1 MKVLVVEDSRFF
13 TTALTLG
20 LRKLSLDCD
29 LAISRQAANKLLR
42 ENPDHYLAALV
53 DINLPDCQDGEVV
66 DDTLAAG
73 VPTIVFTSSFDD
85 DLREGILAKA
95 VVDYVPKN
103 NPTSV
108 DQVMRAVQR
117 LRDNP
122 KTKVLVVDDSRTSRQ
137 ILTRHLATHRFA
149 ILEAGNGQQALSLLE
164 QNPDTRIVI
173 TDYHMD
179 GMDGCAL
186 TTAIRRRFPAE
197 RLVVIGLSAYGNT
210 ILSARFMKAGASD
223 FLCKPYIPEEL
234 FCRLYQNLD
243 LLDHISRLHQE
254 SAARQDM
261 QQDLTALSTLH
272 HNIIDSSPL
281 GIAVYRCDGHCVL
294 ANPALAAMVG
304 STPEIL
310 QTHNFNDIAAWR
322 RNGLLKLTKNALKTG
337 KAGQGV
343 YHFAT
348 SFGSTFWADVN
359 ISTFDL
365 NDERHI
371 LALYRNCTDLRAT
384 EEKLDKERKKLL
396 AVLNSA
402 ATAIITIDQHGIMQS
417 VNPAT
422 ERIFG
427 WSVIDMVG
435 KNVAMLVPPAVRTS
449 YHSAK
454 ALFNAD
460 ISKPGKG
467 VHREVQG
474 LRKNLDV
481 FPMELVVSAVQ
492 DDGGQVAYIALV
504 TDQSDRVAAESK
516 LRRLSS
522 AVEHSSASV
531 LITDAQGRIE
541 YANPRLS
548 AISGFSRD
556 ELIGKSPSLFKS
568 GEKSQA
574 YYNAMWSQLKAG
586 HVWHDEFRNRH
597 KDGSEYWVKSSID
610 PIRDETGA
618 LTHYVAVQEDVTELK
633 EAKEQA
639 EKANQAKSEFLS
651 AMSHELRTPLN
662 AIIGFSQL
670 MLSIRKD
677 PLSAKQQ
684 ERVEMILSAGN
695 QLLELINEI
704 LDLSRIEAG
713 RLDLSMEAVMMSPL
727 VAECV
732 AQVGEAA
739 RHRRIDMVISDEGDV
754 PLRARAD
761 QRRLRQVLL
770 NLLTN
775 AIKYN
780 RDGGRVVIETT
791 CGADLVTL
799 SVSDTGL
806 GIPAHRQ
813 SEMFQPFNRLGA
825 EATTIEGTG
834 IGLVVTKALVE
845 SMGGSISYSSVDG
858 EGSTFSIQL
867 ACACDRPLMAMT
879 DQAARPQADTPAR
892 FSRSGAENSFAM
904 LYVEDN
910 PTNISLM
917 QDVMEQFDNIVLSVA
932 KTAETGILLAMQN
945 PPDLIV
951 MDINLPGASGL
962 DATRIL
968 KTTPDT
974 AHIPVA
980 ILSANVLADVKRE
993 AKRAGADYFLAK
1005 PLVLSDLEHIIHH
1018 ITESRHG

>member
-1 MKVLVVEDSRFF
+1 MKVLIVEDSRFF
-13 TTALTLG
+13 TAALAQG
-20 LRKLSLDCD
+20 LRKLSLDHD
-29 LAISRQAANKLLR
+29 LAISRAEARHLLN
-42 ENPDHYLAALV
+42 ENPDLYLAALV

-66 DDTLAAG
+66 DDSLAAG
-73 VPTIVFTSSFDD
+73 VPTIVFTSNFDD
-85 DLREGILAKA
+85 DLREAILAKA

-103 NPTSV
+103 NPTSI

-137 ILTRHLATHRFA
+137 ILTRHLAIHRFA
-149 ILEAGNGQQALSLLE
+149 ILEAASGQQALSMLE

-186 TTAIRRRFPAE
+186 TTAIRRRFPADC
-197 RLVVIGLSAYGNT
+197 LVVIGLSAYGNT
-210 ILSARFMKAGASD
+210 LLSARFMKAGASD

-254 SAARQDM
+254 STARQGM

-272 HNIIDSSPL
+272 QNIIDSSPL
-281 GIAVYRCDGHCVL
+281 GIIAFRADGPCILV
-294 ANPALAAMVG
+294 NPALAKMVG
-304 STPEIL
+304 SPADEIRSRD
-310 QTHNFNDIAAWR
+310 FNKIRTWR
-322 RNGLLKLTKNALKTG
+322 DNGLLRLAQRVLKTG
-337 KAGQGV
+337 KPGQGV
-343 YHFAT
+343 YHFT
-348 SFGSTFWADVN
+348 TLHGRDFWADIN
-359 ISTFDL
+359 LSTFDL
-365 NDERHI
+365 NGERHL
-371 LALYRNCTDLRAT
+371 LALYRDCTDLRAT

-417 VNPAT
+417 INPAT

-460 ISKPGKG
+460 LGKPGKG
-467 VHREVQG
+467 IHREVHG
-474 LRKNLDV
+474 LRKNGEI
-481 FPMELVVSAVQ
+481 FPMELAVSTVQ
-492 DDGGQVAYIALV
+492 DDDGNVAYIALV

-531 LITDAQGRIE
+531 LITDSQGRID
-541 YANPRLS
+541 YANPRLC
-548 AISGFSRD
+548 AISGFSRE
-556 ELIGKSPSLFKS
+556 ELIGQSPALFKS
-568 GEKSQA
+568 GEKSPA

-586 HVWHDEFRNRH
+586 HVWHDEFRNRR

-610 PIRDETGA
+610 PIRDETGV

-684 ERVEMILSAGN
+684 ERIEMILSAGN

-713 RLDLSMEAVMMSPL
+713 RLDLSMEAVMLSPL
-727 VAECV
+727 IAECV
-732 AQVGEAA
+732 AQVSETA
-739 RHRRIDMVISDEGDV
+739 RHHRIDIIIRDEGDV
-754 PLRARAD
+754 PLRARSD

-780 RDGGRVVIETT
+780 RDDGLVTIET
-791 CGADLVTL
+791 
-799 SVSDTGL
+799 S
-806 GIPAHRQ
+806 
-813 SEMFQPFNRLGA
+813 
-825 EATTIEGTG
+825 
-834 IGLVVTKALVE
+834 
-845 SMGGSISYSSVDG
+845 
-858 EGSTFSIQL
+858 
-867 ACACDRPLMAMT
+867 
-879 DQAARPQADTPAR
+879 
-892 FSRSGAENSFAM
+892 
-904 LYVEDN
+904 
-910 PTNISLM
+910 
-917 QDVMEQFDNIVLSVA
+917 
-932 KTAETGILLAMQN
+932 
-945 PPDLIV
+945 
-951 MDINLPGASGL
+951 
-962 DATRIL
+962 
-968 KTTPDT
+968 
-974 AHIPVA
+974 
-980 ILSANVLADVKRE
+980 
-993 AKRAGADYFLAK
+993 
-1005 PLVLSDLEHIIHH
+1005 
-1018 ITESRHG
+1018 